1 MEITSNLRDVLA
13 SLGRFEAAGA
23 DLSPLMR
30 IFAGMLA
37 DTVEEN
43 FAQQGRPK
51 WTALSARTIR
61 ERQKKGYWP
70 GKILQRR
77 GELARSVHQGS
88 NRNSAW
94 VATNLRYAKIHH
106 YGGEIQ
112 RAPFGG
118 AVRLRTDRSGNLLR
132 QGPRGTLAIFAK
144 DRHKRARSV
153 RFETG
158 PFTIR
163 IPARPYF
170 LVPPSGQSE
179 MELEALKWMARQWA
193 K

>member
-61 ERQKKGYWP
+61 ERQKHGYWP

-77 GELARSVHQGS
+77 GELARSIHEGHS
-88 NRNSAW
+88 RNSAW
-94 VATNLRYAKIHH
+94 VATNLRYARIHQE
-106 YGGEIQ
+106 GGEIQ
-112 RAPFGG
+112 RAAYGG
-118 AVRLRTDRSGNLLR
+118 TVRLRTDRRGNLLR
-132 QGPRGTLAIFAK
+132 QGPRGTLAIFARA
-144 DRHKRARSV
+144 RHSQARSV

-158 PFTIR
+158 AFSVK

-170 LVPPSGQSE
+170 LVPPQDQQRYEVAG
-179 MELEALKWMARQWA
+179 ARYLQARWG